1 MALRNYRIEIE
12 YDGSDF
18 QGWQRQK
25 KSPNTI
31 QEVLEKALSKLLK
44 EEIKITGAGRTDAG
58 VHAIAQTANFR
69 TTKIT
74 ENSDR
79 FLYSLNSII
88 SSNITV
94 KSISPVPEE
103 FHSRYSAKSREY
115 IYQITTRRKS
125 LYGKYYFKLRYEL
138 DFKVI
143 DDFTKILKG
152 YKSFKSLC
160 KNREDKHEFKCNLIE
175 LKYSA
180 NNKNG
185 TIIFKI
191 RSDRFLHSMVRATIG
206 CLIDLGRNRL
216 DFIETAAKF
225 RKGEKIKA
233 TYLPSNALFLNKI
246 YY

>member
-1 MALRNYRIEIE
+1 LAFRNYRIAIE

-31 QEVLEKALSKLLK
+31 QEVLEKALGKLLK

-58 VHAIAQTANFR
+58 VHASEQTANFR
-69 TTKIT
+69 TAKTI
-74 ENSDR
+74 EDFGR

-94 KSISPVPEE
+94 SCISSVPED

-115 IYQITTRRKS
+115 FYQITTRRKS
-125 LYGKYYFKLRYEL
+125 LYGKYYFKLNYEL
-138 DFKVI
+138 DFKII
-143 DDFTKILKG
+143 DNFIKILTG

-160 KNREDKHEFKCNLIE
+160 KNREDKHDFKCDLME
-175 LKYSA
+175 LKYTV
-180 NNKNG
+180 NNKAG

-191 RSDRFLHSMVRATIG
+191 RSDRFLHSMVRAIIG
-206 CLIDLGRNRL
+206 CLIDLGRKRL
-216 DFIETAAKF
+216 DFNDTVLKF
-225 RKGEKIKA
+225 KRGEKIRT